1 MYGGY
6 VEDRSG
12 DLKVGGWLNRVVKR
26 FCEWFAGGFVG
37 GWR

>member
-12 DLKVGGWLNRVVKR
+12 DLKVGGWCWVVKS